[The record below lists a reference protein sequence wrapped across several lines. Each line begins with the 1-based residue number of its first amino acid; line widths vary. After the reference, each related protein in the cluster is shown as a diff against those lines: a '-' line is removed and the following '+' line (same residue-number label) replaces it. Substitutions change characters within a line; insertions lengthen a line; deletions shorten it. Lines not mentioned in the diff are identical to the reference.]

1 MKWRKK
7 NENYNIWNYR
17 IKNKSY
23 NVWNYKIND
32 ENYNILNDIKWENK
46 IIIIEIID

>member
-1 MKWRKK
+1 MK